1 MVSAL
6 LPGSLQELSQ
16 SPAAAGPDPPGGME
30 VPARPRKGSVTRVR
44 PDNSGS
50 TGLGGLENQPCVHP
64 SGSVLPWD
72 WTGPAGGKRTRP
84 GMAAE
89 LLGSCRIDAL
99 PSPPSSFP
107 PGLRLPSLPFSL
119 PSRSKQNGCSMAIL
133 FPVWKGEAGTLG
145 LGSFLEAA
153 AMSEPN
159 SPVSTWHQL

>member
-6 LPGSLQELSQ
+6 LPGSLRELWQ
-16 SPAAAGPDPPGGME
+16 SPA
-30 VPARPRKGSVTRVR
+30 
-44 PDNSGS
+44 
-50 TGLGGLENQPCVHP
+50 GLGPAVGWRCQPGPGRAVSPMTGRTNQAQPSWEGWKTNPCVHP
-64 SGSVLPWD
+64 SASVPLWD
-72 WTGPAGGKRTRP
+72 WTGPAGGRRTRP

-133 FPVWKGEAGTLG
+133 FPVWKGEAGTPG

-159 SPVSTWHQL
+159 SPVSTWHRL